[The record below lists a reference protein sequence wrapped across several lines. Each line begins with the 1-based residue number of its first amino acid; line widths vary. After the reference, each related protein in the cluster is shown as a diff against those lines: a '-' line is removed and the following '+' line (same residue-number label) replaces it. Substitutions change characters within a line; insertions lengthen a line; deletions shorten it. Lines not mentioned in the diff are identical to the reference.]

1 MYGIFSCTLLLPIV
15 AGSLCTRVFHREV
28 LAGKTFPCSLN
39 TKLFHSLRIDLFE
52 LMVSCVIQPCDGS
65 MFVHPLSTNYEDLK
79 HNKIYINYKI
89 LDFFEVKYQ
98 VRLFKYK
105 ILPSGNWSSFSLT
118 FLRKM
123 CAERIF
129 SSSLLDG

>member
-15 AGSLCTRVFHREV
+15 AGSLCTRVFHLEE

-65 MFVHPLSTNYEDLK
+65 MFVHPLLTNYEDLK
-79 HNKIYINYKI
+79 HNKIYIDYKI
-89 LDFFEVKYQ
+89 LDFFEIKCWFRLLKY
-98 VRLFKYK
+98 R